1 MDSPCIARSRVMAVR
16 SDCTNLFGLVVN
28 PFLGSGP
35 DGHSRTGSS
44 SEKRPVMA
52 SPASRVT
59 RRRSDRSCHQRMNL
73 ALSHDE
79 QRPVSRAH
87 SGHAPTG

>member
-1 MDSPCIARSRVMAVR
+1 MAVR
-16 SDCTNLFGLVVN
+16 SDCTHIFGLVVN

-59 RRRSDRSCHQRMNL
+59 RRRSDRSRHQRMSL
-73 ALSHDE
+73 AISHDE
-79 QRPVSRAH
+79 QRSSNVVL
-87 SGHAPTG
+87 SGHAAAG